1 MPVFNADFEFLVR
14 DFCGVDVFVGAL
26 PGAVDPDGAGD
37 EDGEPPGRVFSI
49 GCASSI
55 CSFVQ

>member
-1 MPVFNADFEFLVR
+1 VFAADFEFLAR

-26 PGAVDPDGAGD
+26 PDAVDPDGAGD
-37 EDGEPPGRVFSI
+37 EDGEPGRVFSI